1 MEKKAS
7 CSGRKPK
14 VSLKEISLGNAG
26 SGQEPVVLEGGLFLL
41 PHGGTLRG
49 SLAFSQRGIWAVGE
63 SAEVIKVAGPK
74 AKRIKLEGAFVLP
87 GLWDA
92 HTHML
97 SGALEQAQV
106 QMGGVRS
113 RAEFRQAV
121 SQWVRQ
127 NPNEPWIVG
136 AGWNDALWGGVAP
149 TKEWIEDV
157 SQGKPLFLLRYDMHS
172 GLANSFALRLAGI
185 QALSHDPPGGR
196 IVRDPVTGEPTGW
209 LLEKAMEPVTRC
221 IPPPS
226 LSRKAELLSKAFERA
241 VALGLTSIQDLVWDF
256 RDLEV
261 HKEVFSKEGS
271 RPRVFV
277 RTPMEQLAEF
287 LAARES
293 QLPSGIFLQG
303 VKGFLDG
310 SLGSRSA
317 WLRKPYVGSESDC
330 GVSWVSESKEFRE
343 TVFEAVAQGVAV
355 SLHAI
360 GDAAIGMALEIY
372 RECSRRG
379 LGSGSLRIEHFQHPS
394 EQDILEMDH
403 PRLTASMQPL
413 HMVFDAA
420 ATEERLGPERAR
432 LSFPIRTLMGLKC
445 NVVFGSDWPVADLN
459 PLLGIQAAVTRK
471 DRDGKWPGGWIPQ
484 ERIGVMQALNA
495 YTLNA
500 AASVGLGDVS
510 GCLAP
515 GRLADLTVLDKDI
528 TSCDPEQIQEARVL
542 MTVVEGKI
550 TYQRL

>member
-1 MEKKAS
+1 MSFEEAP
-7 CSGRKPK
+7 R
-14 VSLKEISLGNAG
+14 G
-26 SGQEPVVLEGGLFLL
+26 SKNPGQETVLLEGGLILL
-41 PHGGTLRG
+41 PEGKTFRG
-49 SLAFSQRGIWAVGE
+49 SLAW
-63 SAEVIKVAGPK
+63 AGPRISALGDSQEVMSIVGSK
-74 AKRIKLEGAFVLP
+74 TQRIKLDGALVLP

-97 SGALEQAQV
+97 SGALEKAQV
-106 QMGGVRS
+106 QLGGVKS
-113 RAEFRQAV
+113 RAEFREAV

-136 AGWNDALWGGVAP
+136 AGWNDSLWGGVPP

-172 GLANSFALRLAGI
+172 GLANSVALRLAGI
-185 QALSHDPPGGR
+185 QAQSEDPPGGR
-196 IVRDPVTGEPTGW
+196 IIRDPATGQPTGW

-221 IPPPS
+221 IPAPS
-226 LSRKAELLSKAFERA
+226 LSRKAQLLSQALERA

-256 RDLEV
+256 SDLEV
-261 HKEVFSKEGS
+261 HKEVFSREGS

-277 RTPMEQLAEF
+277 RTPLEQLAQF

-293 QLPSGIFLQG
+293 HWPSGMFLQG

-317 WLRKPYVGSESDC
+317 WLRKPYVGSDSYC

-343 TVFEAVAQGVAV
+343 KVFEAASQGVAV

-372 RECSRRG
+372 RACIQRG
-379 LGSGSLRIEHFQHPS
+379 LGGGSLRIEHFQHPS
-394 EQDILEMDH
+394 EQDILGMDH

-432 LSFPIRTLMGLKC
+432 LSFPIRTLMGLRC
-445 NVVFGSDWPVADLN
+445 NLVFGSDWSVADLN

-471 DRDGKWPGGWIPQ
+471 DRDGKWPGGWIPN
-484 ERIGVMQALNA
+484 ERIGVIQALKA

-500 AASVGLGDVS
+500 ASSVGLGDVS

-528 TSCDPEQIQEARVL
+528 TSCDPEQIHEARVL

-550 TYQRL
+550 TYQSF